1 MAEVRNIW
9 LINWMHSM
17 RGKTCHVVT
26 RVTANG
32 NIYRGDF
39 CVVFACKKFDLFLS
53 SEDLHMLVLT
63 LMPST
68 QVLHSVSVSNSSRN
82 AAARIITSSTKKF
95 WPRCS
100 GFQFIFEFYWWLLK
114 LHMTKHPTYTKDPLK
129 PSEPRHMFRS
139 QSGAPKL
146 WNYYLL
152 RLHLLK
158 STTVF

>member
-1 MAEVRNIW
+1 
-9 LINWMHSM
+9 M

-68 QVLHSVSVSNSSRN
+68 QVLHSGFSASPPIRPEMLLLGLSPVQQKNSGLVALASNLFLN
-82 AAARIITSSTKKF
+82 
-95 WPRCS
+95 
-100 GFQFIFEFYWWLLK
+100 FIGDF
-114 LHMTKHPTYTKDPLK
+114 
-129 PSEPRHMFRS
+129 
-139 QSGAPKL
+139 
-146 WNYYLL
+146 
-152 RLHLLK
+152 
-158 STTVF
+158 